1 MPSRVWASTL
11 KVKDITYL
19 KTENPTRHHY
29 LGKYT
34 EVTKFVLLT
43 HTTLVVMQLCIKKSR
58 FSDKNNHLEESA
70 VWEEQKSVTPKDAH

>member
-19 KTENPTRHHY
+19 KTENPTRHHC

-34 EVTKFVLLT
+34 EVTKFILLT
-43 HTTLVVMQLCIKKSR
+43 HTTLVVM
-58 FSDKNNHLEESA
+58 
-70 VWEEQKSVTPKDAH
+70 